1 MPPWSHRFA
10 VVASRLCVLA
20 ACAVGMPAV
29 QAGTEPVP
37 DPMATLRERLAAKL
51 NAVPVPPNAVVGVV
65 KAAPTDVQ
73 PATSAAGAASAA
85 ESSGKSARRT
95 AALIA
100 RAPASGVSVPD
111 PAVGATPL
119 SPAPQWAYEGEHGPT
134 AWASLAPEYA
144 ACSQGQRQSPIDIT
158 NGIQVELDA
167 VQFDYRPSAFRV
179 VDTGRTVQVNVAP
192 GNLIEVMGQSFEL
205 THVHFH
211 RPSEARIDGKP
222 FDMGA
227 HLIHQGADGKL
238 AVVAVLLERGSAQPV
253 VQAVWNNLPLEP
265 GDEVAARS
273 KIDLTE
279 LLPRE
284 RRYYTYMGS
293 LTSPPCREGVLW
305 MVMKSPVQISP
316 EQLGIFARLY
326 PMNARPIQALHGR
339 RIKESN

>member
-10 VVASRLCVLA
+10 VVVSRLSVLA
-20 ACAVGMPAV
+20 ACTAGMSAV
-29 QAGTEPVP
+29 QAGTEPVA
-37 DPMATLRERLAAKL
+37 DPMATLRERLAARL
-51 NAVPVPPNAVVGVV
+51 SAVPVPPSAAVGVL
-65 KAAPTDVQ
+65 KAAPSDGLTV
-73 PATSAAGAASAA
+73 ASAA
-85 ESSGKSARRT
+85 NVAQASSKPAQRMSALAT
-95 AALIA
+95 
-100 RAPASGVSVPD
+100 RAPATAAST
-111 PAVGATPL
+111 PAQAVVATPL
-119 SPAPQWAYEGEHGPT
+119 PPAPPWAYEGEHGPT

-144 ACSQGQRQSPIDIT
+144 ACAQGQRQSPIDIT
-158 NGIQVELDA
+158 DGLKVDLDA

-179 VDTGRTVQVNVAP
+179 VDTGRTVQVDVAP
-192 GNLIEVMGQSFEL
+192 GNRIDVMGQSFEL

-211 RPSEARIDGKP
+211 RPSEVRIGGKP

-265 GDEVAARS
+265 GDEVAARG

-279 LLPRE
+279 LLPSE

-305 MVMKSPVQISP
+305 MVMKAPVQISP